1 LLWNIQL
8 NKKAK
13 LSVGF
18 LLSMGVLAS
27 ISACIRL
34 KYTVNLINSTEY
46 LHSVGD
52 IVIWGCKF
60 IL

>member
-1 LLWNIQL
+1 M
-8 NKKAK
+8 
-13 LSVGF
+13 SVAF

-34 KYTVNLINSTEY
+34 KYTVNLNNSQEY
-46 LHSVGD
+46 LYSVGD

-60 IL
+60 LSDTSAFV